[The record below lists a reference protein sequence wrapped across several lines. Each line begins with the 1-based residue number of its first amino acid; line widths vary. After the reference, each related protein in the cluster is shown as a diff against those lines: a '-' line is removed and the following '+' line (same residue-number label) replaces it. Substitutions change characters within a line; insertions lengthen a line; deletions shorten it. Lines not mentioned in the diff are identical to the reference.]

1 MGKYTCLLLSQNI
14 IFFFTRYVKKA
25 DNLNDGIDTKAE
37 SDMLLRDLG
46 LGKETNFAYPW
57 RPDSPLTP
65 NFCEEA
71 ENFQSDSFNANGMFP
86 GDNCNEFIFTRA

>member
-1 MGKYTCLLLSQNI
+1 MLNVNSMCS
-14 IFFFTRYVKKA
+14 FARYVKKA

-71 ENFQSDSFNANGMFP
+71 ENFQSDSFNSAEMFP